1 MGDEDLA
8 LSLLVPYPTG
18 HLLPILMSPQD
29 IYIIILIRPKFT
41 IYIILIVLD

>member
-8 LSLLVPYPTG
+8 LSLLVPYPTSD
-18 HLLPILMSPQD
+18 LLPILISPQG
-29 IYIIILIRPKFT
+29 IYIIILVRPEFT